1 MRAYLAEMGVDN
13 EDAYATLVDWF
24 SRAGREEVD
33 VAAAATAT
41 SGHLS
46 SASAASEAEL
56 FQRWGQHGDQVA
68 REALVRRFIPLARSL
83 ARRYDR
89 SSEPFD
95 DLLQVACLGLL
106 KALDRFDPDLGHT
119 FPSFAVPTILGEMRR
134 YFRDSGWSVHVPRGA
149 QERALK
155 VRDAQER
162 LANERGR
169 APTVKQ
175 LAEYLELDIGE
186 VIDALQAIQAYEA
199 LSLDAPRP
207 GADDDV
213 MAYGDAMGKE
223 DERFELVELDAT
235 ITAVLGH
242 ISARER
248 LILRMRFVEDLTQTE
263 IAARVGI
270 SQMQVSRLLRRSL
283 DQLRALTQQAKGELQ
298 QGEGESAG

>member
-1 MRAYLAEMGVDN
+1 MA
-13 EDAYATLVDWF
+13 
-24 SRAGREEVD
+24 S
-33 VAAAATAT
+33 AATAT
-41 SGHLS
+41 PRSPAGALRTD
-46 SASAASEAEL
+46 EEQL
-56 FQRWGQHGDQVA
+56 FRRWHQHADQGA

-95 DLLQVACLGLL
+95 DLLQVASLGLL
-106 KALDRFDPDLGHT
+106 KAIDRFDPDLGHT

-149 QERALK
+149 QERALR
-155 VRDAQER
+155 VRDAQQR

-169 APTVKQ
+169 APTVNH
-175 LAEYLELDIGE
+175 LAEYLELDIEE
-186 VIDALQAIQAYEA
+186 VLDALQAIQAYEA

-207 GADDDV
+207 GADDDL
-213 MAYGDAMGKE
+213 MAYGDAMGRE

-235 ITAVLGH
+235 ITAVLEH
-242 ISARER
+242 IPPRER

-283 DQLRALTQQAKGELQ
+283 DQLRAMTQETRGRPQSCAE
-298 QGEGESAG
+298 AP